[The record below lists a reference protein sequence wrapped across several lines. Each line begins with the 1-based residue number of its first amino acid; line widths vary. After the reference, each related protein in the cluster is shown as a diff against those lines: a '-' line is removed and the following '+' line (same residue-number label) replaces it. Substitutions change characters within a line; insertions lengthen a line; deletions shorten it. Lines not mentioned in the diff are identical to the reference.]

1 MSPFIVGTAVFL
13 LAGVACGA
21 LYLAVSPQNRAV
33 DERFA
38 DLAVRMRASQGA
50 LEGEVQDDNLLRMLF
65 RWASNRIPPPNLDTP
80 TGEKLQQTLAQ
91 AGFLK
96 STAPRTYQLIR
107 VLMAAGCGAVGLL
120 IGLVLNDSG
129 AQPLLFGIGGAGIGI
144 FVPAYYLGRRAR
156 ARQQNISRQLSDVL
170 DLLVVCV
177 EAGLGLFE
185 AIRIVGTECERHGQE
200 IGTELNLVGA
210 DISAGASLGQALRGL
225 AERTAVDDIKP
236 LAATL
241 VQSEQLGAQIGPALR
256 ASSDALR
263 QRRRIHAEED
273 AQKASIKIL
282 FPLVLFVLPAM
293 IAVIVGP
300 AMISV
305 LHTLSPSAGG

>member
-1 MSPFIVGTAVFL
+1 MVGITVFL
-13 LAGVACGA
+13 LAAGACVA
-21 LYLAVSPQNRAV
+21 LYMAISPQSRTV

-38 DLAVRMRASQGA
+38 DLAVKVRASQGA
-50 LEGEVQDDNLLRMLF
+50 LEGDNQDENVLRMLF
-65 RWASNRIPPPNLDTP
+65 RWTAKRVPAPNLDSP
-80 TGEKLQQTLAQ
+80 TGEKLKETLAQ

-96 STAPRTYQLIR
+96 SSAAHSYQVMR
-107 VLMAAGCGAVGLL
+107 VLLAAGGGLLGLL
-120 IGLVLNDSG
+120 IGLIFHPST
-129 AQPLLFGIGGAGIGI
+129 ALLLCIGGIGIGI
-144 FVPAYYLGRRAR
+144 FVPSYYLGRRAR
-156 ARQQNISRQLSDVL
+156 MRHNNIAKQLSDVL

-177 EAGLGLFE
+177 EAGMGLFE

-200 IGTELNLVGA
+200 IGTELSLVA
-210 DISAGASLGQALRGL
+210 TDISAGASLGQALRGL
-225 AERTAVDDIKP
+225 ADRTAVEDIKP

-263 QRRRIHAEED
+263 MHRRLHAEED

-282 FPLVLFVLPAM
+282 FPLVIFVLPSM
-293 IAVIVGP
+293 IAVIIGP

-305 LHTLSPSAGG
+305 LHTLSGS

>member
-1 MSPFIVGTAVFL
+1 MVGIAVFL
-13 LAGVACGA
+13 LAAGACVA
-21 LYLAVSPQNRAV
+21 LYMAISPQSRTV

-38 DLAVRMRASQGA
+38 DLAVKVRASQGA
-50 LEGEVQDDNLLRMLF
+50 LEGDSQDDNVLRMLF
-65 RWASNRIPPPNLDTP
+65 RWAAKRVPAPDLDSP
-80 TGEKLQQTLAQ
+80 TGEKLKETLAQ

-96 STAPRTYQLIR
+96 SSAAHSYQVMR
-107 VLMAAGCGAVGLL
+107 VLLAAGGGILGLL
-120 IGLVLNDSG
+120 TGLIFHPAS
-129 AQPLLFGIGGAGIGI
+129 ATPLLLGIGGIGIGI
-144 FVPAYYLGRRAR
+144 FVPSYYLGRRAR
-156 ARQQNISRQLSDVL
+156 NRQSNIAKQLSDVL

-177 EAGLGLFE
+177 EAGMGLFE

-200 IGTELNLVGA
+200 IGTELSLVA
-210 DISAGASLGQALRGL
+210 TDISAGASLGQALRGL
-225 AERTAVDDIKP
+225 AERTAVEDIKP

-263 QRRRIHAEED
+263 MHRRLHAEED

-282 FPLVLFVLPAM
+282 FPLVIFVLPSM
-293 IAVIVGP
+293 IAVIIGP

-305 LHTLSPSAGG
+305 LHTLSGS